1 MGFFKVGATT
11 GMDVLLAVL
20 REGYSA
26 MPLMIRRLGAR
37 NPARPARRLQY
48 LTAMFVLIA
57 RPLVFAIALLLA
69 GPALAQAP
77 ATVPPEKV
85 KQLFELFDD
94 PSVKAWVAEQ
104 RNQDAGSTAAPAA
117 AGASPADASSDAA
130 AAPGQMNTMASS
142 TLDRIKHHIERIVR
156 TLPSLPGQFARVR
169 EATMEDMSSRGPAG
183 VLMLIAIFIAAGLAL
198 TWATYKL
205 TRPFRLWIIAQSK
218 DTPTGRAKKIG
229 GRLLYSSLLIV
240 SFALGSA
247 GAFMLFDWPMLIREI
262 VLTFL
267 MAAVVTWGVRT
278 YLIAL
283 LVPSFM
289 QVENAVEVRALPVS
303 NETADHWS
311 YWLTRIVGVFA
322 FFAAAFILLPG
333 LGIDRDGMMVLSVGA
348 DFVLLVLLL
357 LAVWRR
363 PRTRRDGHGH
373 TAATWLLTA
382 YFVALFLERIVGLY
396 TWFWFTLAAFVL
408 PFAIV
413 LTQRGVNFVL
423 RPGSEDAGRPTIP
436 AVTIAVIDRG
446 IRMILIL
453 AAAYLLARVWGLDM
467 QAMRDGDTTTTL
479 ILRGLINVIVI
490 ALAAD
495 FGWSIIK
502 ALIERKLGIETPHA
516 VIGEEDIPTLDPQ
529 QARLRTLLPIIQNI
543 LLAVIVVMA
552 VLMMLASIGIQ
563 IGPLI
568 AGAGV
573 VGVAVGFGAQ
583 TIVKDVISGV
593 FYLLDDAFRVGE
605 YISSGSYRGTVE
617 SFSLRSVKLR
627 HHRGPLFTIPFGEL
641 GAVQNQS
648 RDWVTDKFN
657 ITVGYDTDIDFAR
670 KLIKRIGLELAEDP
684 EFKHWVIEPIKMQGV
699 QEFGEYGIV
708 LRVKATT
715 RPGGAFAMKGR
726 FFLRLRQAFKEQGI
740 ELPFPTVHVEGL
752 QNPHGAENAPVEITP
767 ELKMAVAQSHTN
779 RRRKKAGTTE

>member
-1 MGFFKVGATT
+1 
-11 GMDVLLAVL
+11 
-20 REGYSA
+20 
-26 MPLMIRRLGAR
+26 
-37 NPARPARRLQY
+37 
-48 LTAMFVLIA
+48 MFALIA
-57 RPLVFAIALLLA
+57 RPLIFGIALLLA
-69 GPALAQAP
+69 GPAQAQSS
-77 ATVPPEKV
+77 ATVPPERV
-85 KQLFELFDD
+85 KQLFELLDD
-94 PSVKAWVAEQ
+94 PSVKAWMAEQ
-104 RNQDAGSTAAPAA
+104 RNQDAGSTAAPAGA
-117 AGASPADASSDAA
+117 EASPANASSDAV
-130 AAPGQMNTMASS
+130 AAPGQMNMMASS

-156 TLPSLPGQFARVR
+156 TLPLLPGQFARVR
-169 EATMEDMSSRGPAG
+169 AQTMEDMSSKGPVG
-183 VLMLIAIFIAAGLAL
+183 VLVLIAIFIAVGVAL
-198 TWATYKL
+198 TWATYRL
-205 TRPFRLWIIAQSK
+205 TRPFRLWIIAQPK
-218 DTPTGRAKKIG
+218 DTPIGRAKKIG
-229 GRLLYSSLLIV
+229 GRTLYSSLLIV

-267 MAAVVTWGVRT
+267 MAAVVTAGVRM
-278 YLIAL
+278 YLAAM

-289 QVENAVEVRALPVS
+289 HVENAVEVRALPIT
-303 NETADHWS
+303 NETADHWF
-311 YWLTRIVGVFA
+311 YWLPRIVGVFA
-322 FFAAAFILLPG
+322 FFAAAFNLLPG
-333 LGIDRDGMMVLSVGA
+333 LGIDQDGMMVLSLGA
-348 DFVLLVLLL
+348 DFVMLFLWL
-357 LAVWRR
+357 LAIWRR
-363 PRTRRDGHGH
+363 PRTRRDDGHGH

-382 YFVALFLERIVGLY
+382 YFVVLFLERIAGLY
-396 TWFWFTLAAFVL
+396 TWFWFTFAAFVL
-408 PFAIV
+408 PLAIV

-423 RPGSEDAGRPTIP
+423 RPGSEDVGRPTIP

-467 QAMRDGDTTTTL
+467 QSMRDRDTTTML
-479 ILRGLINVIVI
+479 ILSGLINVVVI

-502 ALIERKLGIETPHA
+502 ALIERKLGIHTPHA
-516 VIGEEDIPTLDPQ
+516 VIGEEGILTLDPH
-529 QARLRTLLPIIQNI
+529 QARLHTLLPIIQNI
-543 LLAVIVVMA
+543 LLAVIIVMA

-657 ITVGYDTDIDFAR
+657 VTVGYDTDIELAR

-708 LRVKATT
+708 LRVKVTT
-715 RPGGAFAMKGR
+715 RPGGAFSMKGR

-740 ELPFPTVHVEGL
+740 ELPFPTVHIQGM
-752 QNPHGAENAPVEITP
+752 QNPHEAENAPLEITP
-767 ELKMAVAQSHTN
+767 ELRMAVAQSHTN

>member
-1 MGFFKVGATT
+1 
-11 GMDVLLAVL
+11 
-20 REGYSA
+20 
-26 MPLMIRRLGAR
+26 
-37 NPARPARRLQY
+37 
-48 LTAMFVLIA
+48 MFVLIA
-57 RPLVFAIALLLA
+57 KPLLFGIALLLTL
-69 GPALAQAP
+69 PAQAQAP

-85 KQLFELFDD
+85 KQLFELLDD

-104 RNQDAGSTAAPAA
+104 RNQDAGSTGVPAEAA
-117 AGASPADASSDAA
+117 ASPAAASSDAV
-130 AAPGQMNTMASS
+130 AAPSQMNTMASS

-156 TLPSLPGQFARVR
+156 TLPLLPGQFARVR
-169 EATMEDMSSRGPAG
+169 AETMADMSSKGSAG
-183 VLMLIAIFIAAGLAL
+183 VLLLIAIFIAAGLAL

-205 TRPFRLWIIAQSK
+205 TRPFRLWIIAQPK
-218 DTPTGRAKKIG
+218 DTPIGRAKKIG
-229 GRLLYSSLLIV
+229 GRSLYSSLLIV

-267 MAAVVTWGVRT
+267 MAAVFTWGVRT
-278 YLIAL
+278 YVAAL

-289 QVENAVEVRALPVS
+289 HVESAVEVRALPVT

-311 YWLTRIVGVFA
+311 YWVARIVGVFA
-322 FFAAAFILLPG
+322 FIAAAFVLLPG

-348 DFVLLVLLL
+348 DFVLLLLLL

-363 PRTRRDGHGH
+363 PRTWRDGGHGH

-382 YFVALFLERIVGLY
+382 YFVVLFLQRIAGLY
-396 TWFWFTLAAFVL
+396 TIFWFTFAAFFL
-408 PFAIV
+408 PLAIV
-413 LTQRGVNFVL
+413 LTQSGVNFVL
-423 RPGSEDAGRPTIP
+423 RPGSENAGRPTIP

-446 IRMILIL
+446 IRMIFIL

-467 QAMRDGDTTTTL
+467 QSMRDSDTTTTL
-479 ILRGLINVIVI
+479 ILRGLINVMVI

-502 ALIERKLGIETPHA
+502 ALIERKLGIEMPHA
-516 VIGEEDIPTLDPQ
+516 VIGEENVPTLDPQ

-552 VLMMLASIGIQ
+552 VLMMLASVGIQ

-605 YISSGSYRGTVE
+605 YITSGSYRGTVE

-627 HHRGPLFTIPFGEL
+627 HHRGPLFTVPFGEL

-648 RDWVTDKFN
+648 RDWVIDKFN

-684 EFKHWVIEPIKMQGV
+684 EFKHWVLEPIKMQGV

-708 LRVKATT
+708 LRLKATT
-715 RPGGAFAMKGR
+715 RPGGAFGMKR
-726 FFLRLRQAFKEQGI
+726 KFYVRIRQVFKEQGI

-752 QNPHGAENAPVEITP
+752 QNPHGPEIAPSEITP
-767 ELKMAVAQSHTN
+767 ALKMAVAQSHTN

>member
-1 MGFFKVGATT
+1 
-11 GMDVLLAVL
+11 
-20 REGYSA
+20 
-26 MPLMIRRLGAR
+26 MPLMNRRLGAGYL
-37 NPARPARRLQY
+37 ARPARHFGD
-48 LTAMFVLIA
+48 LTALLAVIA
-57 RPLVFAIALLLA
+57 GPLVLGIALLLA
-69 GPALAQAP
+69 GPVQAQAP
-77 ATVPPEKV
+77 AAVPPEKV
-85 KQLFELFDD
+85 KQLFELLDD

-104 RNQDAGSTAAPAA
+104 RKQGSGPTGAPAE
-117 AGASPADASSDAA
+117 AGASPADISSDPA

-142 TLDRIKHHIERIVR
+142 TLDRIKHHIERIAR
-156 TLPSLPGQFARVR
+156 TVPLLPGQFARVR
-169 EATMEDMSSRGPAG
+169 TETMDDMSSKGSAG
-183 VLMLIAIFIAAGLAL
+183 VFMLIAIFIAAGVAL
-198 TWATYKL
+198 TWAMYRL

-218 DTPTGRAKKIG
+218 DTPIGRAKKIG
-229 GRLLYSSLLIV
+229 GRTLYSSLLIV

-267 MAAVVTWGVRT
+267 MAAVVTAGVRM
-278 YLIAL
+278 YLAAM

-289 QVENAVEVRALPVS
+289 KVENAVEVRALPIT
-303 NETADHWS
+303 NETADHWF
-311 YWLTRIVGVFA
+311 YWLPRTVGVFA
-322 FFAAAFILLPG
+322 FFGAAFILLPG
-333 LGIDRDGMMVLSVGA
+333 LGIDRDGMLVLSTGA
-348 DFVLLVLLL
+348 DFVLLLLLL

-363 PRTRRDGHGH
+363 PRTQRDGAHQSGH

-382 YFVALFLERIVGLY
+382 YFVVLFLLRIAGLNIL
-396 TWFWFTLAAFVL
+396 FWFTFAAFFL
-408 PFAIV
+408 PLAVV

-446 IRMILIL
+446 VRMILIL
-453 AAAYLLARVWGLDM
+453 AAAYFLARVWGLDM
-467 QAMRDGDTTTTL
+467 QSMRDSDTTTTVV
-479 ILRGLINVIVI
+479 LRGLINVVVI

-502 ALIERKLGIETPHA
+502 ALIERKLGIETPHP
-516 VIGEEDIPTLDPQ
+516 VIGDEDVPILDPQ
-529 QARLRTLLPIIQNI
+529 QARLHTLLPILQNI
-543 LLAVIVVMA
+543 LLASIIVMA
-552 VLMMLASIGIQ
+552 VLMMLASLGIQ

-583 TIVKDVISGV
+583 TIVKDIISGV
-593 FYLLDDAFRVGE
+593 FFLLDDAFRVGE
-605 YISSGSYRGTVE
+605 YISSGNYKGTVE

-648 RDWVTDKFN
+648 RDWVIDKFN

-684 EFKHWVIEPIKMQGV
+684 EFKHWVLEPIKMQGV

-715 RPGGAFAMKGR
+715 RPGGAFNMKR
-726 FFLRLRQAFKEQGI
+726 KFYVRLRQVFKEQGI

-752 QNPHGAENAPVEITP
+752 QNPHGNAPLEITP
-767 ELKMAVAQSHTN
+767 ELKVAVAQSHTN
-779 RRRKKAGTTE
+779 RRRKKASTTE